1 LPLLKSDY
9 RPRGIFRHA
18 HAGTIIPSLL
28 RRVPAFSYVRE
39 RMTLAD
45 GDFVDLDWSR
55 TGARRVAILCHGL
68 EGSSKRPYVRGMVR
82 ALNQAGWDAVAYNF
96 RGCGGEPNRTARAYH
111 SGATDDLAEVV
122 AHVGA
127 AGYDKMALV
136 GFSLGGN
143 LVLRYL
149 GEDPTVVPREMVAG
163 AALSVP
169 VDLDDACRRIC
180 SPGNRLYHDRFLR
193 KLKKKVRAKAAVH
206 PGLADVALLA
216 GIGDLRDFDDVYTA
230 PLHGFRDAE
239 DYYRRCSCGPVLGSI
254 GVPALLLTS
263 RDDPMLGDRC
273 YPEDPARASAHFHL
287 EMADH
292 GGHVGFF
299 APGGVYYSEARVVR
313 FLGEQG

>member
-1 LPLLKSDY
+1 LPLVASDY
-9 RPRGIFRHA
+9 RPRGLFRHA

-28 RRVPAFSYVRE
+28 RRVPAVSYVRE
-39 RMTLAD
+39 RLELTD

-68 EGSSKRPYVRGMVR
+68 EGSSERPYVRGMVR
-82 ALNQAGWDAVAYNF
+82 ALNRAGWDAVAYNF

-122 AHVGA
+122 AHVEA
-127 AGYDKMALV
+127 ARYDKMALV

-149 GEDPTVVPREMVAG
+149 GEDPAVVPHEMVA
-163 AALSVP
+163 AATLSVP

-193 KLKKKVRAKAAVH
+193 KLKKKVRVKAAAR
-206 PGLADVALLA
+206 PGLIAAGPVAA
-216 GIGDLRDFDDVYTA
+216 IRDLREFDDVYTA
-230 PLHGFRDAE
+230 PLHGFHDAE
-239 DYYRRCSCGPVLGSI
+239 DYYRRCSCGPVLGALRR
-254 GVPALLLTS
+254 PALLLTA
-263 RDDPMLGDRC
+263 RNDPLLGDRC
-273 YPEDPARASAHFHL
+273 YPEVAARSNALLHL
-287 EMADH
+287 EIADH

-299 APGGVYYSEARVVR
+299 ARGGVYYSEARVVR
-313 FLGEQG
+313 FLEEQG